1 MTRLDIEAEAPI
13 LWPPDAKN
21 WLLTW
26 CWERLKPEEKGMV
39 EDEMVGWHPWLDGH
53 EFEQAPGVGD
63 GQGSLACCHPKRCR
77 VRHNWVT
84 EPNWTDGIGFQTQ
97 LHTIVS
103 SYEMW
108 EQKHMW
114 AEMWALCFHY
124 FNWNFGFYL
133 FYILGKMLF
142 KWRVLLIKK
151 KKKKHRRCLD
161 TITKPKWDT
170 FNKLCPIIRLPRW
183 SNDEESACQC
193 RWHMRCQSDPWA
205 RKIPWSRK

>member
-1 MTRLDIEAEAPI
+1 
-13 LWPPDAKN
+13 
-21 WLLTW
+21 
-26 CWERLKPEEKGMV
+26 MV
-39 EDEMVGWHPWLDGH
+39 EDEMVGWHPWLDTH

-77 VRHNWVT
+77 VRHNCVT

-97 LHTIVS
+97 LHTIIS

-124 FNWNFGFYL
+124 FNRNFGFYL

-151 KKKKHRRCLD
+151 KKSTEDAWISKQSQSEIHLTNYALSSGFPDGAVMKNLPANAGDTGDVSLIPGLGRSLGVGNSNPFQYFCLD
-161 TITKPKWDT
+161 
-170 FNKLCPIIRLPRW
+170 N
-183 SNDEESACQC
+183 Q
-193 RWHMRCQSDPWA
+193 
-205 RKIPWSRK
+205 